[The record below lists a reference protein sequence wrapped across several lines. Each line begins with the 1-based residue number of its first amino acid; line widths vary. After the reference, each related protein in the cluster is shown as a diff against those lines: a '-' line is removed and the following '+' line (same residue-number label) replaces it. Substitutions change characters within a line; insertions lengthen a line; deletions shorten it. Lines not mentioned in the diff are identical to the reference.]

1 MSIVKVKV
9 VDEYVEVKA
18 WEKNGKS
25 GEMHFQNNVFH
36 DFKGETRK
44 VPLQLQKNQKPY
56 APGQYTFD
64 TDLLLTIGRFGYEVD
79 RFAPLVLVPVV
90 EKSFIN
96 KVA

>member
-1 MSIVKVKV
+1 MSIIKVKV
-9 VDEYVEVKA
+9 VDEYIEEKS

-25 GEMHFQNNVFH
+25 GVMRFQNNVFH

-44 VPLQLQKNQKPY
+44 VPIQLQKDQKPY

-64 TDLLLTIGRFGYEVD
+64 TDSLLAIGRYGYEVD
-79 RFAPLVLVPVV
+79 RFAPVVLVPAAD
-90 EKSFIN
+90 KPFIN